1 MRFQSGCSLGSAGHL
16 GPRQLSPNNS
26 SLQPLRS
33 ATSAA
38 EAVFLVPLDA
48 DLKVR
53 STRTSRIHQFWN
65 RPICRAFP
73 TIVYCARFTCDES
86 RGYRRAQCKPLIDA
100 NLPAPYNEQIAC
112 VSFAIQ

>member
-33 ATSAA
+33 STSAA
-38 EAVFLVPLDA
+38 EAVFFVPLDA

-65 RPICRAFP
+65 RSKGKKGPPVSGPSLVNYKAGHR
-73 TIVYCARFTCDES
+73 S
-86 RGYRRAQCKPLIDA
+86 
-100 NLPAPYNEQIAC
+100 PATNHC
-112 VSFAIQ
+112 